1 MFSKSSISRSPSY
14 YQLYDNDSEAVSKS
28 SFGEYDSFLG
38 RIDTF
43 TIPPPHT
50 VASPEYCLVSGHDV
64 QLLENEITTNDSDA
78 IVPLTG
84 DFPDSKEDQPI
95 VFLYARKTLI
105 VRQRRRRVLPFRNAL
120 QSIQAGVSENCYK
133 VIP

>member
-1 MFSKSSISRSPSY
+1 MVSFAVLFSKSSISRSPSY
-14 YQLYDNDSEAVSKS
+14 YRLYDNDSEAISKS

-95 VFLYARKTLI
+95 VFVYARKTFDSTTKAAESSSFSKRLT
-105 VRQRRRRVLPFRNAL
+105 VNTNW
-120 QSIQAGVSENCYK
+120 GE
-133 VIP
+133 